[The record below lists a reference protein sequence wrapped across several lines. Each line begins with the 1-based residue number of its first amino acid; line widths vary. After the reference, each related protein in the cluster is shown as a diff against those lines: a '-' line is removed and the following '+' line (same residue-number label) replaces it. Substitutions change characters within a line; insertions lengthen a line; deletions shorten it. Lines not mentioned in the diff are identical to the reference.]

1 MQTPSNVSLKIKLDF
16 YALCTGETAESLED
30 LPDRFRQV
38 VALMDE
44 RAMRV
49 VVIKAYL
56 LRKRQA
62 SSETIANRYGVS
74 GQAVRSLKS
83 NLFRSAKEVISAKV
97 TDPLNVPTF
106 GVEDAAPGH

>member
-16 YALCTGETAESLED
+16 YALCTGEVAESLDD
-30 LPDRFRQV
+30 LPERFRQV

-62 SSETIANRYGVS
+62 SSETIASRYGVS
-74 GQAVRSLKS
+74 GQAVRSIKS
-83 NLFRSAKEVISAKV
+83 ALLRGAKEVISAKV
-97 TDPLNVPTF
+97 ADPLNVPTL
-106 GVEDAAPGH
+106 GVEDAAASH